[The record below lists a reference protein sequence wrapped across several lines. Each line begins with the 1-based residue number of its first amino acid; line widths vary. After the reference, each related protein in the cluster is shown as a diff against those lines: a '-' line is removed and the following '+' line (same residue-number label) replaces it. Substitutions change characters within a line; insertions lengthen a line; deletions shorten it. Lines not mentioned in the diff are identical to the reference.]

1 MASLEPV
8 FAVVL
13 AVIII
18 SEIVEGLQYV
28 GVALT
33 LAGVVMLR
41 VVRHEDKDAPVEA
54 PAKR

>member
-8 FAVVL
+8 MAVAL

-18 SEIVEGLQYV
+18 AEVVEGLQYV

-33 LAGVVMLR
+33 ITGVVILR
-41 VVRHEDKDAPVEA
+41 IVRHKGEDAPIEELA
-54 PAKR
+54 RT